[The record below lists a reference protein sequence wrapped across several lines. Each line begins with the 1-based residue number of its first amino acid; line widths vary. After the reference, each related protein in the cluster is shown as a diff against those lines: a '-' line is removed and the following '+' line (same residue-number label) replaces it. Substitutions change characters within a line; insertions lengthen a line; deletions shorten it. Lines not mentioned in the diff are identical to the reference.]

1 MSYQVGSFRGAKFL
15 TEKASTRVGR
25 RQAIYELPFDDKGV
39 AHFDLGRAARRY
51 KIHAILLTSQNG
63 SIDYAKARDALM
75 KAFETKGAGLLVHP
89 YLGRVMV
96 VVQDDIEIVEST
108 EHGGCAE
115 VTFEARE
122 ARDPLPAA
130 SGVSGLL
137 DAVNKLK
144 NAASS
149 SFLARLD
156 PNGSDFV
163 AAGLISHLDSVITN
177 LRKVNASISSALAA
191 PSALSDRLDAISIE
205 LAELVQ
211 TPRRLFDALDGF
223 VGSLISSAG
232 RVFNAV
238 LDQDVNAIQGASA
251 MNRAARRL
259 ADSGITAVFI
269 PQYDTPPRA
278 QQRQNVAVVTQ
289 TLHAI
294 TIANTAQALAENPP
308 ASRNE
313 AQAISAS
320 MAELILDLADGS
332 VEGVETPAELYDA
345 LKDVAATLQQF
356 LEEVGGKEAS
366 TRIYKTADAIP
377 IEVLAYRLYG
387 DAERAT
393 EIRLRNPHI
402 VGGVIPGQTELEVL
416 ER

>member
-1 MSYQVGSFRGAKFL
+1 
-15 TEKASTRVGR
+15 
-25 RQAIYELPFDDKGV
+25 
-39 AHFDLGRAARRY
+39 
-51 KIHAILLTSQNG
+51 
-63 SIDYAKARDALM
+63 
-75 KAFETKGAGLLVHP
+75 
-89 YLGRVMV
+89 
-96 VVQDDIEIVEST
+96 
-108 EHGGCAE
+108 
-115 VTFEARE
+115 
-122 ARDPLPAA
+122 
-130 SGVSGLL
+130 
-137 DAVNKLK
+137 
-144 NAASS
+144 
-149 SFLARLD
+149 
-156 PNGSDFV
+156 
-163 AAGLISHLDSVITN
+163 
-177 LRKVNASISSALAA
+177 
-191 PSALSDRLDAISIE
+191 
-205 LAELVQ
+205 
-211 TPRRLFDALDGF
+211 
-223 VGSLISSAG
+223 
-232 RVFNAV
+232 
-238 LDQDVNAIQGASA
+238 
-251 MNRAARRL
+251 
-259 ADSGITAVFI
+259 
-269 PQYDTPPRA
+269 
-278 QQRQNVAVVTQ
+278 VTQ